1 MSRDKFKFKKL
12 LNEYKSESYELQ
24 YVDEVLRDAYQ
35 EFDEYYRKFCDKKK
49 VNLAALNKK
58 HAGRVEYIFSNNTAI
73 KKAVDNKMRQ
83 DEFDTKDLFKQIA
96 RKFHPD
102 KIKEDDPKHQEYK
115 SIFQR
120 ASNAITEAKW
130 GELLDIVDQYD
141 LDLKD
146 YTSACDA
153 LRISIKKVKKEI
165 KKKKDTY
172 AWLLHEC
179 ERDEDKDQLMKR
191 YLNHVYIDYT
201 DPT

>member
-12 LNEYKSESYELQ
+12 LNEYRSESYELQ
-24 YVDEVLRDAYQ
+24 YVDEVLKDAYQ
-35 EFDEYYRKFCDKKK
+35 EFDEYYKRFCNKKK
-49 VNLAALNKK
+49 INLDALNKK
-58 HAGRVEYIFSNNTAI
+58 HSERVDKLFSNNTAI

-83 DEFDTKDLFKQIA
+83 DEFDTKHIFKQIA

-102 KIKEDDPKHQEYK
+102 KIREDDPKYQEHK

-120 ASNAITEAKW
+120 AANAITEAKW
-130 GELLDIVDQYD
+130 GELLNIVDEYN

-146 YTSACDA
+146 YTSACSA
-153 LRISIKKVKKEI
+153 LRISIKKIKEEI
-165 KKKKDTY
+165 RKKKDTY
-172 AWLLHEC
+172 AWLLQEC
-179 ERDEDKDQLMKR
+179 ERDEEKDQLMKR